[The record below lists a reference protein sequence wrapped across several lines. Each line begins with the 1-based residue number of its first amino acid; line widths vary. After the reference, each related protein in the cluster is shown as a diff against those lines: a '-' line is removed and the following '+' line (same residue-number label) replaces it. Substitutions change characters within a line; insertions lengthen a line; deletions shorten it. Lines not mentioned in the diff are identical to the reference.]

1 MISKNNKMLKLLN
14 TIQYLKFIVL
24 TNSQYSILINMFN
37 SVLKSL
43 IVKYPSGTSIC
54 YLVGSTC
61 TCTNNHLKQPYNLFP
76 NKKLYKIS
84 LTVFILK
91 ITHDNISEICCL
103 LYIYIFFVIQNPFIK
118 YCHNII

>member
-24 TNSQYSILINMFN
+24 TNSQYSILINMLN

-61 TCTNNHLKQPYNLFP
+61 TNNHLKQPYNLFP
-76 NKKLYKIS
+76 NQKLYKIS

>member
-1 MISKNNKMLKLLN
+1 MLKLLN

-76 NKKLYKIS
+76 NQKLYKIS

-103 LYIYIFFVIQNPFIK
+103 LYIYTYIFGIPEPF
-118 YCHNII
+118 Y

>member
-1 MISKNNKMLKLLN
+1 
-14 TIQYLKFIVL
+14 
-24 TNSQYSILINMFN
+24 MFN

-76 NKKLYKIS
+76 NQKLYKIS

-91 ITHDNISEICCL
+91 ITHDVY
-103 LYIYIFFVIQNPFIK
+103 YIYTYIFGIPEPF
-118 YCHNII
+118 Y

>member
-1 MISKNNKMLKLLN
+1 MLKLLN

-61 TCTNNHLKQPYNLFP
+61 TCTNNHLKQPNQ
-76 NKKLYKIS
+76 KLYKIS

-103 LYIYIFFVIQNPFIK
+103 LYIYFFFVIQNPFIK